1 MDERAADQ
9 HTNIAYVH
17 FLKEDYPEAH
27 SRYREAQELYSRS
40 GCEEKRALAA
50 GNADRLAEAL
60 GMPE

>member
-9 HTNIAYVH
+9 TPTSYVH
-17 FLKEDYPEAH
+17 FLKEDYPEAL